1 MRISTRTTL
10 ILLSVLLGIAMVLF
24 LAIAPNAVE
33 ESNGS
38 AYKEGTVMTVKTSVQ
53 PVADYHLDE
62 IIEEPKKWTEEEV
75 IVLAKMLWG
84 EARGIP
90 SDTEKAACIWC
101 VLNRVDNGMGS
112 IVEVVT
118 APYQFVGYQEDH
130 PVDPELKALCE
141 DVLARWYQEK
151 DGKTDVGRVLP
162 SNYLFFTGD
171 GQHNHFRN
179 AYKNGDIGTW
189 DYESPYED

>member
-118 APYQFVGYQEDH
+118 APYQFVGYQ
-130 PVDPELKALCE
+130 
-141 DVLARWYQEK
+141 
-151 DGKTDVGRVLP
+151 
-162 SNYLFFTGD
+162 
-171 GQHNHFRN
+171 
-179 AYKNGDIGTW
+179 
-189 DYESPYED
+189 

>member
-38 AYKEGTVMTVKTSVQ
+38 AYKEGTVMTIKTSVQ

-179 AYKNGDIGTW
+179 AYKNGDIWTW

>member
-1 MRISTRTTL
+1 MRISTKTTL

-33 ESNGS
+33 ESNG
-38 AYKEGTVMTVKTSVQ
+38 
-53 PVADYHLDE
+53 LDE

-118 APYQFVGYQEDH
+118 APYQFVGYQEYH

-141 DVLARWYQEK
+141 DVLVRWYQEK

-179 AYKNGDIGTW
+179 AYKNGDIWTW